1 MTPDPAHLP
10 PSEQPPEPATGS
22 VGDPEAAASDPAVAV
37 GEPSVDWPTQRR
49 GIIRDGAA
57 VGLAVGIYGVSFGAL
72 AIAAGFSV
80 WQAMALSALM
90 FTGGSQFAYIGVIDA
105 GGSAVAA
112 AAAAL
117 LLGAR
122 NSVYAMALAPVLQ
135 LRGVKKILGAQL
147 TIDESFAMSTGVHSE
162 SEPRAAKTAFWATGI
177 AVFIGW
183 NIFTLV
189 GAAGAASLGD
199 PAKWGLDAMVPAAFL
214 ALLWPRLRNRRAVA
228 VALVAAAIA
237 IALIPVTPAGV
248 PIILGGVIA
257 AAAAVWWGRR
267 YPDTGGPS

>member
-1 MTPDPAHLP
+1 MTLDPAEEPQPLQPRGAHI
-10 PSEQPPEPATGS
+10 PSATEPLATT
-22 VGDPEAAASDPAVAV
+22 AAEGWA
-37 GEPSVDWPTQRR
+37 TQRR
-49 GIIRDGAA
+49 GIIRDGMA

-72 AIAAGFSV
+72 AIAAGFNV

-105 GGSAVAA
+105 GGSALAA

-135 LRGVKKILGAQL
+135 LRGIRRILGAQL
-147 TIDESFAMSTGVHSE
+147 TIDESFAMATGVQSDT
-162 SEPRAAKTAFWATGI
+162 EPRAARTAFWATGI
-177 AVFIGW
+177 SVFVGW
-183 NIFTLV
+183 NIFTLA

-214 ALLWPRLRNRRAVA
+214 ALLWPRLKNRRAIA
-228 VALVAAAIA
+228 VALLAAAIA
-237 IALIPVTPAGV
+237 IVLMPLTPPGV
-248 PIILGGVIA
+248 PIILGGVVA
-257 AAAAVWWGRR
+257 AGAAVWWGRR
-267 YPDTGGPS
+267 SSAAGGSS

>member
-1 MTPDPAHLP
+1 MTTEPSGFPSPDPPASTP
-10 PSEQPPEPATGS
+10 PAAEPDLS
-22 VGDPEAAASDPAVAV
+22 WPA
-37 GEPSVDWPTQRR
+37 QRR
-49 GIIRDGAA
+49 SIIRDSAA

-80 WQAMALSALM
+80 GQAMALSALM

-122 NSVYAMALAPVLQ
+122 NSVYAMALAPVLR
-135 LRGVKKILGAQL
+135 LRGVRRVLGAQL
-147 TIDESFAMSTGVHSE
+147 TIDESFAMATGVQSDE
-162 SEPRAAKTAFWATGI
+162 EPRAARTAFWATGI
-177 AVFIGW
+177 AVFVGW
-183 NIFTLV
+183 NIFTV
-189 GAAGAASLGD
+189 AGAAGAASLGD

-214 ALLWPRLRNRRAVA
+214 ALLWPRLQNRRAVA
-228 VALVAAAIA
+228 
-237 IALIPVTPAGV
+237 IALLAAVVAIVLMPLTPAGV

-267 YPDTGGPS
+267 PAHREGSP

>member
-1 MTPDPAHLP
+1 MTTDPSEPTPDWPA
-10 PSEQPPEPATGS
+10 
-22 VGDPEAAASDPAVAV
+22 
-37 GEPSVDWPTQRR
+37 QRR
-49 GIIRDGAA
+49 GIVRDGLA
-57 VGLAVGIYGVSFGAL
+57 VGLAVGIYGISFGAL
-72 AIAAGFSV
+72 AIAAGFTV
-80 WQAMALSALM
+80 WQAVALSALM

-105 GGSAVAA
+105 GGSALAA

-135 LRGVKKILGAQL
+135 LRGFRKVIGAQV
-147 TIDESFAMSTGVHSE
+147 TIDESFAMATGVQSE
-162 SEPRAAKTAFWATGI
+162 AEPRAARTAFWTTGI

-183 NIFTLV
+183 NVFTLA

-214 ALLWPRLRNRRAVA
+214 ALLWPRLQNRRAVA
-228 VALVAAAIA
+228 IALVAAGIA
-237 IALIPVTPAGV
+237 VILMPVTPAGV

-257 AAAAVWWGRR
+257 AGAAVWWGRR
-267 YPDTGGPS
+267 QPVRGGSP